1 MALSGLDNVELKL
14 ILFGGK
20 GGVGKTSCA
29 TATAIELSK
38 TCKTLIISTD
48 PAHSVSDCLGQQ
60 IGNGIHQVKDV
71 ENLAATEIIAEQAY
85 SDFKKENEEELKELF
100 KTSTNLDDEDI
111 NDLLRLSLP
120 GIDEVMSL
128 KTIIDFIE
136 DGQFEKYIIDTA
148 PTGHALRLIS
158 SPTMLDQWIKVAS
171 KMRWKYRYIVTNFSG
186 SYKEDKTDTL
196 LLNLKKT
203 VKKIESLFGNS
214 ARCEFIPVCI
224 PESMAVSETGRLIT
238 NLRESKFT
246 VRQMIVN
253 NVMESE
259 GCSFCK
265 ERKTAQQ
272 KYLEQINTTYPNL
285 NRVIVPLFSKEIKG
299 LERLDQMRMLLFN

>member
-1 MALSGLDNVELKL
+1 
-14 ILFGGK
+14 
-20 GGVGKTSCA
+20 
-29 TATAIELSK
+29 
-38 TCKTLIISTD
+38 
-48 PAHSVSDCLGQQ
+48 
-60 IGNGIHQVKDV
+60 
-71 ENLAATEIIAEQAY
+71 
-85 SDFKKENEEELKELF
+85 
-100 KTSTNLDDEDI
+100 
-111 NDLLRLSLP
+111 
-120 GIDEVMSL
+120 
-128 KTIIDFIE
+128 
-136 DGQFEKYIIDTA
+136 
-148 PTGHALRLIS
+148 
-158 SPTMLDQWIKVAS
+158 
-171 KMRWKYRYIVTNFSG
+171 MRWKYRYIVTNFSG